1 MASSANEP
9 KPDSRPVRVLALMN
23 QKGGV
28 GKTTTAVNL
37 AAGIA
42 ALGRDVLLVDLDP
55 QAHATLHVG
64 VDPESVS
71 LPAGGAGSVYDVLV
85 AQTPAELDDDQE
97 PGPNGHDA
105 AQLQSRSN
113 LPAESA
119 GRVLAEALRKVDEH
133 LWLLPSETD
142 LAAVETELASVDAAE
157 RTMRLKRALETVRDR
172 FEFIILDCP
181 PSLGVLTLNAL
192 AAAREVFIPMQA
204 HFLALQGVGKLL
216 ETVKLVAASVNP
228 RLKVTGVVLCMHD
241 PTTTHAKEVVAD
253 LVRFFD
259 QARQGGASATANAP
273 TSPASAAVPD
283 TPWRTARLLSPP
295 IRRNIKLAEC
305 PSFGQT
311 IFQYAPSCPGAL
323 DYRALAE
330 RVVADWDAML
340 ARRSGG
346 AAGAAANASANAS
359 VGPSTTAHVEAKP
372 LSSDGILA

>member
-1 MASSANEP
+1 MAFPANEP
-9 KPDSRPVRVLALMN
+9 KPETRPVRVLALMN

-64 VDPESVS
+64 VDPASVS

-85 AQTPAELDDDQE
+85 AQTPLSAGEIADGDTERESHADST
-97 PGPNGHDA
+97 DA
-105 AQLQSRSN
+105 NAA
-113 LPAESA
+113 LPPESA
-119 GRVLAEALRKVDEH
+119 GRVLAEAIRKVDEH
-133 LWLLPSETD
+133 LWLLPAETD

-216 ETVKLVAASVNP
+216 ETVKLVAAGVNP

-253 LVRFFD
+253 LVRFFE
-259 QARQGGASATANAP
+259 QARQGGSQGSAGSTGN
-273 TSPASAAVPD
+273 AAVPD
-283 TPWRTARLLSPP
+283 SPWRTARLLSPP

-311 IFQYAPSCPGAL
+311 IFQYAPSCPGAM

-340 ARRSGG
+340 ARR
-346 AAGAAANASANAS
+346 AGSANCAAAAQS
-359 VGPSTTAHVEAKP
+359 VEAKP
-372 LSSDGILA
+372 LASDGIHA